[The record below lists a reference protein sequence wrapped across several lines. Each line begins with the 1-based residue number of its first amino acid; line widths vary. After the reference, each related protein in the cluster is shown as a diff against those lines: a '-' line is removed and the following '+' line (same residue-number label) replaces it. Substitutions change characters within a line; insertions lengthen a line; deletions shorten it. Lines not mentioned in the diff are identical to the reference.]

1 MKKSATDVLLRTDLR
16 VKLNVT
22 ILATK
27 VRNYEMTDPK
37 GNKIGY
43 DRLFTVFTVTDDE
56 DFLPMQKTLSL
67 SASKDPAYGMLL
79 NVKPGTSGILTIMAS
94 EIIMKERVQGDGS
107 RGSGG
112 TECEL
117 IVESFVPEK
126 E

>member
-1 MKKSATDVLLRTDLR
+1 MRKSATDVQMRTDLR
-16 VKLNVT
+16 FSLKAT
-22 ILATK
+22 IIGTT
-27 VRNYEMTDPK
+27 VRKYSMTDAK
-37 GNKIGY
+37 GTAKEY
-43 DRLFTVFTVTDDE
+43 DRLFVLFTSPDDG

-79 NVKPGTSGILTIMAS
+79 DVKPGTSGTLILTAS
-94 EIIMKERVQGDGS
+94 EIIMKERLQSDGS